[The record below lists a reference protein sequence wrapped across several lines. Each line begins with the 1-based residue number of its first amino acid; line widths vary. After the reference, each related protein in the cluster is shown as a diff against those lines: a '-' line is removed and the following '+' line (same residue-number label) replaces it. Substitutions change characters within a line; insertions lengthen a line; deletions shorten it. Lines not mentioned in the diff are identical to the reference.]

1 MIPAGFC
8 HSRGRDA
15 LIAAM
20 NSINS
25 TKSTTSTN
33 RHHSNTKSTQ
43 PVNAVPIRRVLVSVF
58 DKTGLERLARG
69 LKAAGV
75 RVASTGGTRTAMASY
90 GLEVEDVS
98 AITGFPEILDGR
110 VKTLHPHIFAGI
122 LARSDRPDDL
132 EVLGHH
138 SIQQFDAV
146 IVNLYPFETVVGAFQ
161 SDGGEL
167 CSETQSAC
175 LPADA
180 IELID
185 IGGPSLVRA
194 AAKNH
199 AFTAV
204 VTSPEQYDD
213 FIAAIG
219 RGGTT
224 LVERRQMAARAFE
237 RTAAYDAVIARW
249 MARYAGLVAVAQPL
263 GTPSRADAD
272 PSDTAPPLPSRFML
286 DLEQRL
292 LLRYGE
298 NPHQSAALYAPVGT
312 HLGLAG
318 LKQLWGKELSYNNL
332 LDLDAAA
339 RLAGLLA
346 GPAAVVVKHTNP
358 CGAAT
363 ATTLAVALD
372 AALVADPA
380 SAFGSIV
387 AVNRPFDRSC
397 AERLLA
403 PGLFVE
409 VIAAPAFTQ
418 EAFELLTTR
427 PPWKASVRL
436 VELPSGNPWESTAGL
451 ELRSVAG
458 AILAQFPDDCFDDPA
473 AWRVVTQAVPA
484 AILTEAL
491 GFAFTIVRRLTSNAI
506 AVCQGTS
513 LVGAGMGQTSR
524 VDAVSIA
531 IEKAGERARGAVL
544 ASDAFFPFAD
554 SIELIQRAG
563 IAAIIQPGGSK
574 RDPEVIRAADAAGIP
589 MVFTSRRHFRH

>member
-8 HSRGRDA
+8 HSSGRDA

-33 RHHSNTKSTQ
+33 RHHQNTKSTQ

-237 RTAAYDAVIARW
+237 RTATYDAVIARW

-263 GTPSRADAD
+263 
-272 PSDTAPPLPSRFML
+272 PSRFTL

-318 LKQLWGKELSYNNL
+318 LKQLCGKELSYNNL

-339 RLAGLLA
+339 RLAGLLG

-409 VIAAPAFTQ
+409 VIAAPAFSQ